1 VSIIHHD
8 AQVREEDLQAYVD
21 GLLEINLRATV
32 EAYLALHPEEAER
45 VTAYRA
51 QNVALHQA
59 YDIMTRRP
67 LPASMERMLEKLSS
81 PDRGGPFRR
90 LLRRGAMAAALV
102 LAVASGWI
110 AHEEWPGLV
119 QQVAHRDDPFSAF
132 TRRAVE
138 AHAMLTGDQSPPLV
152 EKGAAAGNALVG
164 WLSQRSSSS
173 IRSAPDLKSFDLLLA
188 GGRIFFI
195 RDQLVLQLI
204 YRGKQGQV
212 SLYVGASPRDNSR
225 TTFTFA
231 QQGDLSTFYWRQ
243 GKFEFS
249 LVSGMPREQLLDV
262 AKVVQNQLGEP
273 VSDRDGSRSDI
284 RPLLSGD
291 SGIDLRKGG
300 GETKV
305 GAPIER

>member
-1 VSIIHHD
+1 
-8 AQVREEDLQAYVD
+8 
-21 GLLEINLRATV
+21 
-32 EAYLALHPEEAER
+32 
-45 VTAYRA
+45 
-51 QNVALHQA
+51 
-59 YDIMTRRP
+59 
-67 LPASMERMLEKLSS
+67 
-81 PDRGGPFRR
+81 
-90 LLRRGAMAAALV
+90 
-102 LAVASGWI
+102 
-110 AHEEWPGLV
+110 
-119 QQVAHRDDPFSAF
+119 
-132 TRRAVE
+132 
-138 AHAMLTGDQSPPLV
+138 MLTGDQSPPLV

-300 GETKV
+300 GEMKV

>member
-67 LPASMERMLEKLSS
+67 LPASMELMLEKLSS

-102 LAVASGWI
+102 LAVASGWV

-119 QQVAHRDDPFSAF
+119 QQVAHQEDPFSAF

-173 IRSAPDLKSFDLLLA
+173 IRSAPNLKSFDLLLA

-273 VSDRDGSRSDI
+273 VSDPDVSRSDV
-284 RPLLSGD
+284 RPLLSGG

>member
-1 VSIIHHD
+1 MSFMHHD
-8 AQVREEDLQAYVD
+8 GQVREEDLQAYVD

-59 YDIMTRRP
+59 YDIMTKRP
-67 LPASMERMLEKLSS
+67 LPASMERMLDKLSS

-90 LLRRGAMAAALV
+90 FMRRSAMAAGLV

-110 AHEEWPGLV
+110 AHEQWPGLV
-119 QQVAHRDDPFSAF
+119 QQVMSRDDPFSAF

-138 AHAMLTGDQSPPLV
+138 AHAMLAGDLPPPLV
-152 EKGAAAGNALVG
+152 EKGPAAGNALVG
-164 WLSQRSSSS
+164 WLSQRASSS
-173 IRSAPDLKSFDLLLA
+173 IRSAPNLRSFELQLA

-195 RDQLVLQLI
+195 REQLVLQLI

-273 VSDRDGSRSDI
+273 VSGSDGSGGDVH
-284 RPLLSGD
+284 PLSSGD
-291 SGIDLRKGG
+291 SGSGLRSNA
-300 GETKV
+300 GEMKIGV
-305 GAPIER
+305 PIER